1 MLHRRTAV
9 ILSQRTAHGHRVNKH
24 NIIMIEGHV
33 KIDPCFIA
41 DVIVTAAVQFL
52 QNASKSADP
61 FFLFLSFT
69 TPHAGGIGNVK
80 YGILHVCSHKVSL

>member
-1 MLHRRTAV
+1 MNVEL
-9 ILSQRTAHGHRVNKH
+9 N
-24 NIIMIEGHV
+24 E
-33 KIDPCFIA
+33 PCFTA
-41 DVIVTAAVQFL
+41 DVIVNATVQFL

-80 YGILHVCSHKVSL
+80 YGMLVFIHFVTLWVLE

>member
-1 MLHRRTAV
+1 MPHRRTAV
-9 ILSQRTAHGHRVNKH
+9 ILSQRTAHGHRVNNH
-24 NIIMIEGHV
+24 MIEGHV

-41 DVIVTAAVQFL
+41 DVFVTAAVQFL
-52 QNASKSADP
+52 QNASKSANP

-80 YGILHVCSHKVSL
+80 